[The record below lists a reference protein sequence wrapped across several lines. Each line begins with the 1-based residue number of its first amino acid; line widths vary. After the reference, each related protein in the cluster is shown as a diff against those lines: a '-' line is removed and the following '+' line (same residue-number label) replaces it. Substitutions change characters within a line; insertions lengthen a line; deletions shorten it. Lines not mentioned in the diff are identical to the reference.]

1 MGDWALL
8 RVDNAVQ
15 LFRRRVD
22 LIRSLDKENPLIS
35 LAICLEFDVVV
46 T

>member
-1 MGDWALL
+1 MDWALL

-15 LFRRRVD
+15 LFKRRVD

-35 LAICLEFDVVV
+35 HAICLEFDVVV

>member
-1 MGDWALL
+1 MDWALF
-8 RVDNAVQ
+8 RVDNAVR
-15 LFRRRVD
+15 LFKRRVD

-35 LAICLEFDVVV
+35 HAICLECDGVV